1 MILPLV
7 VTGKLLLMI
16 PPVVTGRV
24 LLMILPLVVTGK
36 LLLMIPPVVTGRV
49 LVLMVVVYCNETAVI
64 GEISLTDVLFV
75 CVIELVV
82 SKDGLEDVFVS

>member
-24 LLMILPLVVTGK
+24 LLMILPVVTGRV
-36 LLLMIPPVVTGRV
+36 LLMILPVVVTGRV
-49 LVLMVVVYCNETAVI
+49 LVLMVVVYCNET
-64 GEISLTDVLFV
+64 GEISLTNVLFV